1 MLRRATNILVNIL
14 NRWMPDSF
22 AVAIIL
28 SLLTFVLAVFVAD
41 YPATETIN
49 AWGDGIWNLLRFTNQ
64 VALTLLLGHAFAHTP
79 PVQRLLMWLADR
91 ARSAAAAYMLVC
103 FVSGVATLLSWGLGL
118 ITAGLMARATGEACR
133 RKGTVIHYPLL
144 IASAFS
150 GFVLFHQG
158 LSGTIPLTVAT
169 PGHFLQAELGLI
181 PFSQTVFAPW
191 SMAIVLAVLLSLP
204 IVMARLRPEDA
215 DCEEIPDHLL
225 GESAEPEPATDPE
238 VHGDATP
245 AGRIERWRPL
255 NLVVVAAGLFYL
267 GTHFIEREQG
277 LNLNILNFS
286 FLLIG
291 LGMARSPVHFVHL
304 IANAARVIG
313 PIMLQYPFYAG
324 IAAMMATSGLA
335 EMLVDVFVSLS
346 SAQTLPFA
354 AFFSAA
360 ILNIFIPTGGGQW
373 AVQGPIMIEAALQ
386 VGADLRLTAMTIAL
400 GDQWTNLIQPLVMI
414 PVLAIAGLHIRQ
426 VMGYMVIALA
436 WTGLI
441 FIVGLAL
448 TVFL

>member
-1 MLRRATNILVNIL
+1 MLRRATNSLVNLL

-22 AVAIIL
+22 AVAVVL
-28 SLLTFVLAVFVAD
+28 SLLTFALAVLVAG
-41 YPATETIN
+41 YPPGETVN

-79 PVQRLLMWLADR
+79 PIQKLLLWLASR

-103 FVSGVATLLSWGLGL
+103 FVSGIATLLSWGLGL
-118 ITAGLMARATGEACR
+118 ITAGLMARATGEACAR
-133 RKGTVIHYPLL
+133 RGIVIHYPLL

-169 PGHFLQAELGLI
+169 PDHFLQDQLGLI

-204 IVMARLRPEDA
+204 VVMARLRPEDSA
-215 DCEEIPDHLL
+215 CEQIPAHLL
-225 GESAEPEPATDPE
+225 DEPAEPKPPADPE
-238 VHGDATP
+238 VHGASTP
-245 AGRIERWRPL
+245 AGKIERWRPL
-255 NLVVVAAGLFYL
+255 NLLVVAAGLYYL
-267 GTHFIEREQG
+267 GTHFIERDQG

-291 LGMARSPVHFVHL
+291 LGMARSPVHFVEL

-313 PIMLQYPFYAG
+313 PILLQYPFYAG

-335 EMLVDVFVSLS
+335 QMLVDVFVSLS

-373 AVQGPIMIEAALQ
+373 AVQGPIMMEAAAQ
-386 VGADLRLTAMTIAL
+386 VGADLRLTAMTVAL

-426 VMGYMVIALA
+426 VMGYMVIALG

-441 FIVGLAL
+441 FVSGLAL
-448 TVFL
+448 KVYL